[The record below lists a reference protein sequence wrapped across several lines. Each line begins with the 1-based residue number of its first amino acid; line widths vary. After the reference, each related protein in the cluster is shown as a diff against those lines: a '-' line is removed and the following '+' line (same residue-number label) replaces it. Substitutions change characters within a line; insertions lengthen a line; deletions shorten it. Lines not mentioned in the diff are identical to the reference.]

1 MKPRHAVALA
11 LDWYLKVPPLLRC
24 SSSPTGFIIWLDPRF
39 PAHKFLP
46 SQLARHYAIGLTG
59 C

>member
-11 LDWYLKVPPLLRC
+11 LGLVSDGAAVAFAAPHPPPG
-24 SSSPTGFIIWLDPRF
+24 SFIWLDPWF

-59 C
+59 